1 MFKTPDDFAAFGKSG
16 LETALKFAQISMDS
30 AERMM
35 KLQLDAARSS
45 FEENSRTA
53 KALAEAKDPQQL
65 MNLRSKLAEQSVEK
79 MLTYSKSVYEVAS
92 AAQAELSKLM
102 EQAMTGHSKEVMEAM
117 EKVIKAA
124 PGGASEAAAAAF
136 KTAMS
141 ATQTAMENMTKA
153 AHQVTQMAD
162 SSIRAATQ
170 ATADAAK
177 AAAKKPTG
185 EIAGSC
191 SFVGS
196 VPVSGGA
203 TKIVRAANSTPA
215 KDKASAIAGAFLLI
229 RCNRRYRGGTG
240 SILRAMRGAGAGHER
255 ELIPAPATLARPNL
269 SFPLGTKKR
278 RHMPPS
284 ISDCWCASTEF
295 SRSRPAPARFP
306 CRSGCPASSAPVPR
320 RPSASRARLTSAST
334 SSQAHARRPRT
345 TRRSSPAACPC
356 RPSGCACSSRQD

>member
-170 ATADAAK
+170 ATAEAAK

-185 EIAGSC
+185 
-191 SFVGS
+191 
-196 VPVSGGA
+196 
-203 TKIVRAANSTPA
+203 K
-215 KDKASAIAGAFLLI
+215 
-229 RCNRRYRGGTG
+229 
-240 SILRAMRGAGAGHER
+240 
-255 ELIPAPATLARPNL
+255 
-269 SFPLGTKKR
+269 
-278 RHMPPS
+278 
-284 ISDCWCASTEF
+284 
-295 SRSRPAPARFP
+295 
-306 CRSGCPASSAPVPR
+306 
-320 RPSASRARLTSAST
+320 
-334 SSQAHARRPRT
+334 
-345 TRRSSPAACPC
+345 
-356 RPSGCACSSRQD
+356 